1 MNNESRVK
9 KSLLNAKI
17 NMAFY
22 FLMLFISFF
31 SRKIF
36 LEKLGADF
44 IGLTGTLQNIL
55 GFLNLAELGIGTAV
69 SFALYKPI
77 QQGSKEE
84 ISAIIS
90 VFGYYYRV
98 IGLII
103 LSIAICVG
111 LFIPFIFQNTI
122 FNFGII
128 YFAFFSFLLSSLIGY
143 FINYRQILLSA
154 DQKNYVVIAYFQTA
168 NVVKII
174 IQLLVAIRFSNL
186 YAWVAI
192 ELLFGILH
200 AVILNWK
207 INQTYPWLKTDVCRG
222 KIIRSEYPQI
232 IIKTKQI
239 LIHKFKDFLLEQS
252 DQILIFAFVSLKMVA
267 YYSNYVL
274 VISKA
279 ARVFS
284 VSLDGMWASVG
295 NLVAENDFG
304 KIEKVFWELLCIRYF
319 IGGTII
325 FLVSQLIEPFIVLWL
340 GNEYLLD
347 KNVLILLLI
356 SSYISITRGAVDM
369 FNNAYGNYGDTWS
382 AWAEAIICII
392 VTIIAA
398 RQWGLTGI
406 LLGKIASLIPIVV
419 IWKPIYLYKKG
430 FKTSMMKYWKNFLS
444 NLLVFFVSCF
454 AVISFT
460 KVITISPQ
468 ESFMN
473 WVVYAIIISVSYLLL
488 FTTLL
493 YFFTNGAKT
502 LVQRILNKI

>member
-200 AVILNWK
+200 AVILNW
-207 INQTYPWLKTDVCRG
+207 
-222 KIIRSEYPQI
+222 
-232 IIKTKQI
+232 
-239 LIHKFKDFLLEQS
+239 
-252 DQILIFAFVSLKMVA
+252 
-267 YYSNYVL
+267 
-274 VISKA
+274 
-279 ARVFS
+279 
-284 VSLDGMWASVG
+284 
-295 NLVAENDFG
+295 
-304 KIEKVFWELLCIRYF
+304 
-319 IGGTII
+319 
-325 FLVSQLIEPFIVLWL
+325 
-340 GNEYLLD
+340 
-347 KNVLILLLI
+347 
-356 SSYISITRGAVDM
+356 
-369 FNNAYGNYGDTWS
+369 
-382 AWAEAIICII
+382 
-392 VTIIAA
+392 
-398 RQWGLTGI
+398 
-406 LLGKIASLIPIVV
+406 
-419 IWKPIYLYKKG
+419 
-430 FKTSMMKYWKNFLS
+430 
-444 NLLVFFVSCF
+444 
-454 AVISFT
+454 
-460 KVITISPQ
+460 
-468 ESFMN
+468 
-473 WVVYAIIISVSYLLL
+473 
-488 FTTLL
+488 
-493 YFFTNGAKT
+493 
-502 LVQRILNKI
+502 